1 MPRIEQYYPQE
12 LDRALCTIAEA
23 TFRPVAPLRI
33 EAWTTAE
40 PVPFAE
46 RRSGRR
52 IEPAVGDPWGK
63 LFECGWFHFTGVVP
77 ETARGAHVVLR
88 IDVSGELCVV
98 DADGV
103 PVQGLTGVCSA
114 YGEGKRI
121 VEVSD
126 GADGG
131 ERIDLWADAGC
142 NDLFG
147 NLVAGGTVREAD
159 IAVCD
164 GEARSLFFDYQV
176 LRDLVANLP
185 DEDARRA
192 PLFDG
197 LVGALAAFDSGDTAA
212 ARAVLAPLLH
222 GLPAHGLTISAVG
235 HAHIDLAWLWPI
247 RETIR
252 KGARTFATVLGLL
265 ERYPDYV
272 FGQSSPQLFVWMQEH
287 YPELFTGI
295 RAAVRAGRIEPQ
307 GAMWVEADTNLPGGE
322 SLIRQILLGQRW
334 WRAEFGMEA
343 DYLWEP
349 DVFGY
354 TASLPQLLRKAGI
367 DCFLTQKLSWSR
379 VDVYPHHS
387 FRWRGIDGSE
397 VLAHLFPEDTYNS
410 AATPASV
417 LKIVTGYKDRDVSDQ
432 ALLVYGVGDGGG
444 GPGEQHL
451 ERLQRIRQLGLAP
464 LRQERV
470 ADFLPR
476 WRQAA
481 DRFHA
486 WTGELYLEFHNG
498 TYTTHGRSKRLNRA
512 MELALR
518 DLEFKAALAAPVAA
532 CLDGGT
538 AVLPYPQGCLD
549 AIWKEVLLYQFHDIL
564 PGTSIKRVYDES
576 IPRYEAL
583 RAETRKL
590 AAERIAALAER
601 VDTSAARLPALL
613 LNSLSWPRTEW
624 VEVDAGWRRE
634 RLPALGYTVV
644 DRRKPPEVVEGL
656 RADAETLDN
665 GLLTVAFSRG
675 GSVRSIHDR
684 EHDRQVLRA
693 GTAGNHFALYRDDG
707 DPWDFPVTYRRQTP
721 RRLTLVSAA
730 PRIDGPRAVLRH
742 VYRIGH
748 SELVQEVSLTAG
760 SRVLRFDTLVSW
772 RETACMLRT
781 SFPLAV
787 QAEEATCDIQ
797 FGSIRRPTHS
807 NTSWDLAKDE
817 VAAHKWV
824 DVSRRTY
831 GAALLNDSK
840 YGYRVKDS
848 VLDLNLIRSVPFSGA
863 KIEYGPVPPGEPDP
877 RFTDQEEHRFSYALL
892 PHAGDHVAGGVIQA
906 AYELNVP
913 VERVDAS
920 AHPGPLPADF
930 SLCEPDGRDIVVE
943 TVKQAEEGGDLIIR
957 LHEAAGGGRTATL
970 HVGVPVAD
978 AHLLDLMERR
988 TRPLAVRDG
997 SISLEFGP
1005 YEIHTIALTTNHDRG
1020 G

>member
-1 MPRIEQYYPQE
+1 MPRIEHYYPQE
-12 LDRALCTIAEA
+12 LDRALRAIGEA
-23 TFRPVAPLRI
+23 MYRPIAPLRI
-33 EAWTTAE
+33 EAWITAE

-52 IEPAVGDPWGK
+52 IEPAVGEVWGN
-63 LFECGWFHFTGVVP
+63 LFDCGWFHFTGVVP
-77 ETARGAHVVLR
+77 EAARGAPVVLR

-103 PVQGLTGVCSA
+103 PAQGLTGICSA
-114 YGEGKRI
+114 YHEGKRI
-121 VEVSD
+121 VEISAD
-126 GADGG
+126 ADGSG
-131 ERIDLWADAGC
+131 RVDLWADAGC

-159 IAVCD
+159 LAVCD
-164 GEARSLFFDYQV
+164 GEARALFYDYQV
-176 LRDLVANLP
+176 LRDLVAGLS
-185 DEDARRA
+185 DEDPRRA

-197 LVGALAAFDSGDTAA
+197 LIGALAAFDSGDTAA
-212 ARAVLAPLLH
+212 ARARLAPLLR
-222 GLPAHGLTISAVG
+222 GPAAHGLTISAVG

-272 FGQSSPQLFVWMQEH
+272 FGQSSPQLFVWMQDH
-287 YPELFTGI
+287 YPELFTRI
-295 RAAVRAGRIEPQ
+295 REAVRAGRIEPQ

-322 SLIRQILLGQRW
+322 SLVRQLLLGQRW
-334 WRAEFGMEA
+334 WRSAFGMEA
-343 DYLWEP
+343 EYLWEP

-387 FRWRGIDGSE
+387 FRWQGIDGSE

-417 LKIVTGYKDRDVSDQ
+417 LKVVRGYKDRDVSDQ

-481 DRFHA
+481 DRFSR

-518 DLEFKAALAAPVAA
+518 DLELKAVLAAPVAA
-532 CLDGGT
+532 SLGGGT
-538 AVLPYPQGCLD
+538 PVPPYPRDRLD

-583 RAETRKL
+583 HAETGAL
-590 AAERIAALAER
+590 AAERTAALAER
-601 VDTSAARLPALL
+601 VDTSSAALPALL

-624 VEVDAGWRRE
+624 VQVDRGWRQARV
-634 RLPALGYTVV
+634 PALGYTVI
-644 DRRKPPEVVEGL
+644 DRRQPPEPIEEL
-656 RADAETLDN
+656 RADADALDN
-665 GLLTVAFSRG
+665 GLLAVAFNRD
-675 GSVRSIHDR
+675 GSVRSIHDH

-693 GTAGNHFALYRDDG
+693 GTAGNRFALYRDEG

-730 PRIDGPRAVLRH
+730 ARIDGPRAVLRH
-742 VYRIGH
+742 VYRTGR
-748 SELVQEVSLTAG
+748 SELCQEVSLTAG
-760 SRVLRFDTLVSW
+760 SRVLRFDTLVTW

-787 QAEEATCDIQ
+787 QAEEATCEIQ
-797 FGSIRRPTHS
+797 FGSLKRPTHS

-824 DVSRRTY
+824 DISRRTC
-831 GAALLNDSK
+831 GTALLNDSK

-848 VLDLNLIRSVPFSGA
+848 VLDLNLIRSVRFPGA
-863 KIEYGPVPPGEPDP
+863 QIDYGPTPPGEPDP
-877 RFTDQEEHRFSYALL
+877 RFTDQEEHRFTYALF
-892 PHAGDHVAGGVIQA
+892 PHAGDHVAGGVIPA
-906 AYELNVP
+906 AYELNIP

-930 SLCEPDGRDIVVE
+930 SLCRPDGEDIVVE

-957 LHEAAGGGRTATL
+957 LYEAAGGGRTAAL
-970 HVGVPVAD
+970 RLGVPVSD
-978 AHLLDLMERR
+978 AHLANLMERR
-988 TRPLAVRDG
+988 IRPLAVRDG
-997 SISLEFGP
+997 LISLEFGP
-1005 YEIHTIALTTNHDRG
+1005 YEIHTIALTTTRDAG